1 VADRYVILALLEL
14 ANGPKSSF
22 TFQGALAEAG
32 EETRQVEQRLQR
44 RNEGIK
50 SLLLP
55 RVWRLEDRKITY
67 CPAKRATA

>member
-55 RVWRLEDRKITY
+55 RV
-67 CPAKRATA
+67 